1 MRVEGDTTPCDE
13 QQIHAILKRR
23 LQCKMSRQFQEAD
36 QLRDQ
41 LSALGVMVHDR
52 EKTWEVKPG
61 FGGAPAQGAYGG
73 NNFGAQPGQY
83 AGKPPADYYSAPTG
97 AGGFSSAPPSLNDM
111 ATDAQKRIAAAQ
123 QAAAAASA
131 GIPPTV
137 APTGATPYP
146 PPPQRAPAPAPP
158 AARGRSNSDSSS
170 SSSSRS
176 RSRSR
181 ERKPGAIPRKGDAAA
196 AAPAPAGDDEKKA
209 D

>member
-1 MRVEGDTTPCDE
+1 MTGHDYMRVEGDTTPCDE

-61 FGGAPAQGAYGG
+61 FGGAPAAGAYGG

-131 GIPPTV
+131 CV
-137 APTGATPYP
+137 
-146 PPPQRAPAPAPP
+146 
-158 AARGRSNSDSSS
+158 
-170 SSSSRS
+170 
-176 RSRSR
+176 
-181 ERKPGAIPRKGDAAA
+181 
-196 AAPAPAGDDEKKA
+196 
-209 D
+209 

>member
-1 MRVEGDTTPCDE
+1 
-13 QQIHAILKRR
+13 
-23 LQCKMSRQFQEAD
+23 MSRQFQEAD

-61 FGGAPAQGAYGG
+61 FGGAPAAGAYGG

-123 QAAAAASA
+123 QAASELEERNRNERNKMKSTSKPLTKNSKSKSQVNYFVANAS
-131 GIPPTV
+131 T
-137 APTGATPYP
+137 
-146 PPPQRAPAPAPP
+146 
-158 AARGRSNSDSSS
+158 N
-170 SSSSRS
+170 
-176 RSRSR
+176 
-181 ERKPGAIPRKGDAAA
+181 
-196 AAPAPAGDDEKKA
+196 
-209 D
+209 

>member
-1 MRVEGDTTPCDE
+1 
-13 QQIHAILKRR
+13 
-23 LQCKMSRQFQEAD
+23 MSRQFQEAD

-61 FGGAPAQGAYGG
+61 FGGAPAAGAYGG

-181 ERKPGAIPRKGDAAA
+181 ERKPGAIPRKGDTA
-196 AAPAPAGDDEKKA
+196 AAPAPAADAGDADEKKA

>member
-41 LSALGVMVHDR
+41 LSSLGVMVHDR

-73 NNFGAQPGQY
+73 NNFGAQPAY

-137 APTGATPYP
+137 APQGATPYP
-146 PPPQRAPAPAPP
+146 PPPQRAPAPVVVEAGR
-158 AARGRSNSDSSS
+158 AWRLGARRWAGCRRTRPRRLVGR
-170 SSSSRS
+170 
-176 RSRSR
+176 
-181 ERKPGAIPRKGDAAA
+181 PRCASAR
-196 AAPAPAGDDEKKA
+196 PWPCR
-209 D
+209 

>member
-1 MRVEGDTTPCDE
+1 
-13 QQIHAILKRR
+13 
-23 LQCKMSRQFQEAD
+23 MSRQFQEAD

-61 FGGAPAQGAYGG
+61 FGGAPAAGAYGG
-73 NNFGAQPGQY
+73 NNFGAQPAY

-181 ERKPGAIPRKGDAAA
+181 ERKPGAIPRKGDAPAA
-196 AAPAPAGDDEKKA
+196 AAPAPAAADADADEKKA